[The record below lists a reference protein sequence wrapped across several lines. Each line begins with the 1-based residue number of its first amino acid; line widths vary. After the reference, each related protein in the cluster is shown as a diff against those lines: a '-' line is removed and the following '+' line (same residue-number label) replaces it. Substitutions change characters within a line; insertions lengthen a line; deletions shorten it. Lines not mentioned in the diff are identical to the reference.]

1 MLKLQFLILSLSLT
15 LSISNRCSIF
25 RCTTTPF
32 LDNQCAYHDT
42 IQGDDVYEVKQ
53 CPQTFHCNYYN
64 ENKTTFCSPPISK
77 KYPGDQCTSNSDC
90 ATNLC
95 DNNICQGKK
104 EGDDCDYHDK
114 CSIGLTCI
122 NKVCQPQRKEGEE
135 CGVDQNCQNDYGCT
149 IYGKCVKYFSLKLG
163 EWGVNP
169 LLCETMTM
177 DVDGY
182 CAETKLQQETLE
194 CGEEQ
199 EDCEYE
205 VYDGKMKF
213 TQKEKCQCTRGNN
226 DKRYCHYG
234 SKSEMSDE
242 LINLIKD
249 VFWRNRKLH
258 TMNRFRIDSYET
270 ERRINFLNQYPMYV
284 DADECSIDVDLDNH
298 KTNKLLYFL
307 Q

>member
-1 MLKLQFLILSLSLT
+1 MNSIQLFILSLT
-15 LSISNRCSIF
+15 LTLSFSF
-25 RCTTTPF
+25 RCLVSRCPTTPF
-32 LDNQCAYHDT
+32 IDNQCSYHDT
-42 IQGDDVYEVKQ
+42 MEGREVYEFKQ
-53 CPQTFHCNYYN
+53 CPLNHYCLYKN
-64 ENKTTFCSPPISK
+64 EFKINFCRSLDIRSLL
-77 KYPGDQCTSNSDC
+77 GDQCTSHSDC
-90 ATNLC
+90 VTDLC

-205 VYDGKMKF
+205 VG
-213 TQKEKCQCTRGNN
+213 R
-226 DKRYCHYG
+226 
-234 SKSEMSDE
+234 
-242 LINLIKD
+242 
-249 VFWRNRKLH
+249 
-258 TMNRFRIDSYET
+258 
-270 ERRINFLNQYPMYV
+270 
-284 DADECSIDVDLDNH
+284 
-298 KTNKLLYFL
+298 
-307 Q
+307 